1 LENKLKKIV
10 LLLLLLSASLFAEL
24 KNAYITQ
31 EMLNS
36 DLPIVDVR
44 TVGEWREEGL
54 LKGAIPIEFW
64 NKDGKYNINVFLKEL
79 NAKVDTTKPFAII
92 CHTGSRTS
100 MIAPWM
106 SKELNYKVTN
116 ILGGMEY
123 ATKRLKM
130 KVYPYKK

>member
-1 LENKLKKIV
+1 
-10 LLLLLLSASLFAEL
+10 
-24 KNAYITQ
+24 
-31 EMLNS
+31 MLNS